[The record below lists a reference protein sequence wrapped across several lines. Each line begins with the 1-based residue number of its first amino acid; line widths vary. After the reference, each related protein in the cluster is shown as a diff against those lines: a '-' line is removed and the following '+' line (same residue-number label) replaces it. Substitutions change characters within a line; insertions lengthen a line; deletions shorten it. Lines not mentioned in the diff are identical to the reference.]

1 MQTTHKI
8 HFSLAQQMQELSDN
22 SVDLVVTSPPYPM
35 IEMWDEIMNGQDAKI
50 QELIAQNKGSEAF
63 ELMHLEL
70 DKVWNEVNRVVKK
83 GGFVCVNIGDAT
95 RTLGENFNLFANHA
109 RIISHF
115 VKMGFT
121 NLPEIIWRKPTNSP
135 NKFMGSGMLPAGAYV
150 TLEHEF
156 ILIFRKGGK
165 RIFKSDAEK
174 LKRQQSA
181 FFWEERNVWFSD
193 LWTLTGTNQKLNNKN
208 SRERSAAYPFDLAYR
223 LINMYS
229 VKGDVVLDPFLGT
242 GTTSLAALASGRN
255 SVGYEVDKHLSETI
269 FETLSSEKINL
280 LNNLIKERLNNH
292 LDFVQKRLITKDD
305 FDFKHF
311 NENYKFPVM
320 TSQEVQLMINFVS
333 DIQNID
339 NQVVVKYS
347 EIPEMSFDYVKT
359 VIKKSKQQELAF

>member
-1 MQTTHKI
+1 M
-8 HFSLAQQMQELSDN
+8 
-22 SVDLVVTSPPYPM
+22 
-35 IEMWDEIMNGQDAKI
+35 
-50 QELIAQNKGSEAF
+50 
-63 ELMHLEL
+63 
-70 DKVWNEVNRVVKK
+70 
-83 GGFVCVNIGDAT
+83 
-95 RTLGENFNLFANHA
+95 
-109 RIISHF
+109 
-115 VKMGFT
+115 
-121 NLPEIIWRKPTNSP
+121 
-135 NKFMGSGMLPAGAYV
+135 
-150 TLEHEF
+150 
-156 ILIFRKGGK
+156 IFRKGGK

-193 LWTLTGTNQKLNNKN
+193 LWTITGTNQKLNNKN
-208 SRERSAAYPFDLAYR
+208 SRERSAAYPFELAYR

-292 LDFVQKRLITKDD
+292 LDFVQKRLATKED

-320 TSQEVQLMINFVS
+320 TSQEVQLMINFIVH
-333 DIQNID
+333 IQNFD
-339 NQVVVKYS
+339 NQVIANYS
-347 EIPEMSFDYVKT
+347 EIPEMAFNYVKT
-359 VIKKSKQQELAF
+359 IAKKSKQQELAF

>member
-1 MQTTHKI
+1 
-8 HFSLAQQMQELSDN
+8 
-22 SVDLVVTSPPYPM
+22 
-35 IEMWDEIMNGQDAKI
+35 
-50 QELIAQNKGSEAF
+50 
-63 ELMHLEL
+63 MHLEL

-115 VKMGFT
+115 VKRGFT

-135 NKFMGSGMLPAGAYV
+135 NKFMGSGMLPAGAYI

-181 FFWEERNVWFSD
+181 FFWEERNIWFSD

-255 SVGYEVDKHLSETI
+255 SVGYEVDKHLSDTI

-292 LDFVQKRLITKDD
+292 LDFVQKRLITKED

-311 NENYKFPVM
+311 NKNYKFPVM

-339 NQVVVKYS
+339 NQIVAKYS
-347 EIPEMSFDYVKT
+347 EIPEMAFEYVKM
-359 VIKKSKQQELAF
+359 VAKKSKQQELAF

>member
-8 HFSLAQQMQELSDN
+8 HFSLAQKMQELSDN

-35 IEMWDEIMNGQDAKI
+35 IEMWDEIMNGQDANI

-109 RIISHF
+109 RIITHF
-115 VKMGFT
+115 VRMGFT

-174 LKRQQSA
+174 LKRQRSA
-181 FFWEERNVWFSD
+181 FFWEERNIWFSD

-223 LINMYS
+223 LVNMYS

-242 GTTSLAALASGRN
+242 GTTSLAALAAGRN
-255 SVGYEVDKHLSETI
+255 SVGYEVDKHLSDTI

-280 LNNLIKERLNNH
+280 LNNLIKDRLNNH
-292 LDFVQKRLITKDD
+292 LDFVQKRLATKED

-320 TSQEVQLMINFVS
+320 TSQEVQLMINFIT

-339 NQVVVKYS
+339 NHIIAKYS
-347 EIPEMSFDYVKT
+347 DIPEMAFNYVKT
-359 VIKKSKQQELAF
+359 IARKSKQQELAF

>member
-1 MQTTHKI
+1 
-8 HFSLAQQMQELSDN
+8 
-22 SVDLVVTSPPYPM
+22 
-35 IEMWDEIMNGQDAKI
+35 MNGQDANI
-50 QELIAQNKGSEAF
+50 QGLIAQSKGSEAF

-115 VKMGFT
+115 VRMGFT

-165 RIFKSDAEK
+165 RIFKSDVEK

-255 SVGYEVDKHLSETI
+255 SVGYEVDEHLSETI

-292 LDFVQKRLITKDD
+292 LDFVQKRLITKED

-339 NQVVVKYS
+339 NQIIAKYS
-347 EIPEMSFDYVKT
+347 VIPEISFDYVKAIT
-359 VIKKSKQQELAF
+359 KKSKQQELAF

>member
-1 MQTTHKI
+1 
-8 HFSLAQQMQELSDN
+8 
-22 SVDLVVTSPPYPM
+22 
-35 IEMWDEIMNGQDAKI
+35 MNGQDANI
-50 QELIAQNKGSEAF
+50 QGLIAQSKGSEAF

-95 RTLGENFNLFANHA
+95 PTLGENFNLSANHA

-115 VKMGFT
+115 VRMGFT

-165 RIFKSDAEK
+165 RIVKSDVEK
-174 LKRQQSA
+174 LKRHQSA

-255 SVGYEVDKHLSETI
+255 SVGYEVDEHLSETI

-292 LDFVQKRLITKDD
+292 LDFVQKRLITKED

-333 DIQNID
+333 DIQNIN
-339 NQVVVKYS
+339 NQIIAKYS
-347 EIPEMSFDYVKT
+347 VIPEISFDYVKAIT
-359 VIKKSKQQELAF
+359 KKSKQQELAF

>member
-1 MQTTHKI
+1 
-8 HFSLAQQMQELSDN
+8 
-22 SVDLVVTSPPYPM
+22 
-35 IEMWDEIMNGQDAKI
+35 
-50 QELIAQNKGSEAF
+50 
-63 ELMHLEL
+63 MHLEL

-115 VKMGFT
+115 VKRGFT

-135 NKFMGSGMLPAGAYV
+135 NKFMGSGMLPAGAYI

-181 FFWEERNVWFSD
+181 FFWEERNIWFSD

-255 SVGYEVDKHLSETI
+255 SVGYEVDKHLSDTI
-269 FETLSSEKINL
+269 VETLSSEKINL

-292 LDFVQKRLITKDD
+292 LDFVQKRLITKED

-311 NENYKFPVM
+311 NKNYKFPVM

-339 NQVVVKYS
+339 NQIVAKYS
-347 EIPEMSFDYVKT
+347 EIPEMAFEYVKM
-359 VIKKSKQQELAF
+359 VAKKSKQQELAF

>member
-22 SVDLVVTSPPYPM
+22 SIDLVVTSPPYPM
-35 IEMWDEIMNGQDAKI
+35 IEMWDEIMNGQDANI
-50 QELIAQNKGSEAF
+50 HGLIAQNKGSEAF

-109 RIISHF
+109 RIITHF

-292 LDFVQKRLITKDD
+292 LEFVQKRLAIKED

-320 TSQEVQLMINFVS
+320 TSQEVQLMINFIS
-333 DIQNID
+333 DIQIID
-339 NQVVVKYS
+339 NQVIAKYS
-347 EIPEMSFDYVKT
+347 EILGMAFDYVKT
-359 VIKKSKQQELAF
+359 GVNELQLI

>member
-8 HFSLAQQMQELSDN
+8 HFSLAQQMQELADA

-35 IEMWDEIMNGQDAKI
+35 IEMWDEIMNGQDANI
-50 QELIAQNKGSEAF
+50 QGLIAQNKGAEAF
-63 ELMHLEL
+63 ELMHREL
-70 DKVWNEVNRVVKK
+70 DKVWNEVNRVMKK
-83 GGFVCVNIGDAT
+83 GGFVCINIGDAT

-115 VKMGFT
+115 IKMGFT

-165 RIFKSDAEK
+165 RVFKTDADK

-181 FFWEERNVWFSD
+181 FFWEERNIWFSD
-193 LWTLTGTNQKLNNKN
+193 LWTLVGTNQKLKNTN
-208 SRERSAAYPFDLAYR
+208 SRERSAAYPFELAYR

-229 VKGDVVLDPFLGT
+229 VKCDVVLDPFLGT

-255 SVGYEVDKHLSETI
+255 SVGYEVDKNLSETI
-269 FETLSSEKINL
+269 SETLSDDKINV
-280 LNNLIKERLNNH
+280 LNNLIKERLNTH
-292 LDFVQKRLITKDD
+292 LDFVQKRLATKED

-320 TSQEVQLMINFVS
+320 TSQETQLMINFIS
-333 DIQNID
+333 EIQNID
-339 NQVVVKYS
+339 NQIVVKYS
-347 EIPEMSFDYVKT
+347 EIPEMTFDYVKT
-359 VIKKSKQQELAF
+359 NAKKAKQQELVF

>member
-1 MQTTHKI
+1 
-8 HFSLAQQMQELSDN
+8 
-22 SVDLVVTSPPYPM
+22 
-35 IEMWDEIMNGQDAKI
+35 MNGQDANI
-50 QELIAQNKGSEAF
+50 QGLIAQSKGSEAF

-95 RTLGENFNLFANHA
+95 PTLGENFNLFANHA

-115 VKMGFT
+115 VRMGFT

-165 RIFKSDAEK
+165 RIFKSDVEK

-255 SVGYEVDKHLSETI
+255 SVGYEVDEHLSETI

-292 LDFVQKRLITKDD
+292 LDFVQKRLITKED

-339 NQVVVKYS
+339 NQIIAKYS
-347 EIPEMSFDYVKT
+347 VIPEISFDYVKAIT
-359 VIKKSKQQELAF
+359 KKSKQQELAF

>member
-35 IEMWDEIMNGQDAKI
+35 IEMWDEIMNGQDANI
-50 QELIAQNKGSEAF
+50 QDLIAQNKGSEAF

-165 RIFKSDAEK
+165 RIFKSDVEK
-174 LKRQQSA
+174 LNRHQSA
-181 FFWEERNVWFSD
+181 FFWEERNIWFSD

-208 SRERSAAYPFDLAYR
+208 SRERSAAYPFELAYR
-223 LINMYS
+223 LVNMYS

-255 SVGYEVDKHLSETI
+255 SVGYEIDKNLSETI

-292 LDFVQKRLITKDD
+292 LDFVQKRLATKED

-333 DIQNID
+333 EIQNID
-339 NQVVVKYS
+339 NQIVAKYFKVS
-347 EIPEMSFDYVKT
+347 GMSFEYLKT
-359 VIKKSKQQELAF
+359 DMEKLELV

>member
-8 HFSLAQQMQELSDN
+8 HFSLAQKMQELTDA

-35 IEMWDEIMNGQDAKI
+35 IEMWDEIMNGQDANI
-50 QELIAQNKGSEAF
+50 HELITQNRGAEAF
-63 ELMHLEL
+63 ELMHREL
-70 DKVWNEVNRVVKK
+70 DKVWSEVDRVMKK

-165 RIFKSDAEK
+165 RIFKTAVDK

-193 LWTLTGTNQKLNNKN
+193 LWTITGTNQKLKN
-208 SRERSAAYPFDLAYR
+208 TTSRERSAAYPFELAYR

-255 SVGYEVDKHLSETI
+255 SVGYELDKNLSETI
-269 FETLSSEKINL
+269 FETLSADKINV
-280 LNNLIKERLNNH
+280 LNNIIKERLSGH
-292 LDFVQKRLITKDD
+292 LDFVQKRLATKED

-320 TSQEVQLMINFVS
+320 TSQETQLMINFIT
-333 DIQNID
+333 DIQNTD
-339 NQVVVKYS
+339 NQIVTNYS
-347 EIPEMSFDYVKT
+347 ESPQLSFDYIKT
-359 VIKKSKQQELAF
+359 VRKKDKQQELAF

>member
-8 HFSLAQQMQELSDN
+8 HFSLAQQMQELSND

-35 IEMWDEIMNGQDAKI
+35 IEMWDEIMNGQDANI
-50 QELIAQNKGSEAF
+50 QGLIAQSKGSEAF

-109 RIISHF
+109 RIITHF

-165 RIFKSDAEK
+165 RVFKSDAEK

-255 SVGYEVDKHLSETI
+255 SVGYEVDRHLSETV

-292 LDFVQKRLITKDD
+292 LDFVQKRLITKED

-320 TSQEVQLMINFVS
+320 TSQEVQLMINFIT

-339 NQVVVKYS
+339 NQIVVKYS
-347 EIPEMSFDYVKT
+347 EIPEMAFEYVKT
-359 VIKKSKQQELAF
+359 VGKKSKQQELAF

>member
-8 HFSLAQQMQELSDN
+8 HFSLAQQMHELADA

-35 IEMWDEIMNGQDAKI
+35 IEMWDEIMNGQDANIK
-50 QELIAQNKGSEAF
+50 ELIAQNKGAEAF
-63 ELMHLEL
+63 ELMHREL
-70 DKVWNEVNRVVKK
+70 DKVWNEVDRVMKK

-109 RIISHF
+109 RIISYF

-135 NKFMGSGMLPAGAYV
+135 NRFMGSGMLPAGAYV

-165 RIFKSDAEK
+165 RIFKTDADK

-181 FFWEERNVWFSD
+181 FFWEERNIWFSD
-193 LWTLTGTNQKLNNKN
+193 LWTLIGTNQKLKNTN
-208 SRERSAAYPFDLAYR
+208 SRERSAAYPFELAYR

-255 SVGYEVDKHLSETI
+255 SVGYEIDKNLSETI
-269 FETLSSEKINL
+269 FETLSADKINV
-280 LNNLIKERLNNH
+280 LNNLIKERLNAY
-292 LDFVQKRLITKDD
+292 LDFVQKRLATKKD

-311 NENYKFPVM
+311 NENYKFSVM
-320 TSQEVQLMINFVS
+320 TSQETQLMINFILN
-333 DIQNID
+333 IQNID
-339 NQVVVKYS
+339 NQIVAKYS
-347 EIPEMSFDYVKT
+347 ETPELSFEYVKT
-359 VIKKSKQQELAF
+359 VTKQSELV

>member
-35 IEMWDEIMNGQDAKI
+35 IEMWDEIMNGQDANI
-50 QELIAQNKGSEAF
+50 QGLIAQSKGSEAF
-63 ELMHLEL
+63 ELMHFEL

-208 SRERSAAYPFDLAYR
+208 SRERSAAYPFELAYR
-223 LINMYS
+223 LVNMYS
-229 VKGDVVLDPFLGT
+229 VKDDVVLDPFLGT

-255 SVGYEVDKHLSETI
+255 SVGYEIDKHLSETI

-280 LNNLIKERLNNH
+280 LNNLIKERLQNH
-292 LDFVQKRLITKDD
+292 LDFVQKRLATKED

-320 TSQEVQLMINFVS
+320 TSQEIQLMINFIH

-339 NQVVVKYS
+339 NQVIAKYS
-347 EIPEMSFDYVKT
+347 AIPEMSFDYVKT
-359 VIKKSKQQELAF
+359 IAKKSKQQELAF

>member
-8 HFSLAQQMQELSDN
+8 HFSLAQQMQELSDS

-35 IEMWDEIMNGQDAKI
+35 IEMWDEIMNGQDNNI
-50 QELIAQNKGSEAF
+50 QGLIAQNKGAEAF
-63 ELMHLEL
+63 ELMHREL
-70 DKVWNEVNRVVKK
+70 DKVWNEVNRVMKK
-83 GGFVCVNIGDAT
+83 GGFVCINIGDAT

-165 RIFKSDAEK
+165 RVFKTDADK

-193 LWTLTGTNQKLNNKN
+193 LWTLIGTNQKLKSTN
-208 SRERSAAYPFDLAYR
+208 SRERSAAYPFELAYR

-229 VKGDVVLDPFLGT
+229 VKSDIVLDPFLGT

-255 SVGYEVDKHLSETI
+255 SVGYEVDKNLSETI
-269 FETLSSEKINL
+269 SETLLDDKINV
-280 LNNLIKERLNNH
+280 LNNLIKERLNTH
-292 LDFVQKRLITKDD
+292 LVFVQKRLATKED

-320 TSQEVQLMINFVS
+320 TSQETQLMINFILN
-333 DIQNID
+333 IQNTD
-339 NQVVVKYS
+339 NQIVVNYS

-359 VIKKSKQQELAF
+359 SAKKTKQQELAF

>member
-35 IEMWDEIMNGQDAKI
+35 IEMWDEIMNGQDANI
-50 QELIAQNKGSEAF
+50 QGLIAQSKGSEAF

-115 VKMGFT
+115 VRMGFT

-165 RIFKSDAEK
+165 RIFKSDVEK

-255 SVGYEVDKHLSETI
+255 SVGYEVDEHLSETI

-292 LDFVQKRLITKDD
+292 LDFVQKRLITKED

-333 DIQNID
+333 DIQNIN
-339 NQVVVKYS
+339 NQIIAKYS
-347 EIPEMSFDYVKT
+347 VIPEISFDYVKAIT
-359 VIKKSKQQELAF
+359 KKSKQQELAF